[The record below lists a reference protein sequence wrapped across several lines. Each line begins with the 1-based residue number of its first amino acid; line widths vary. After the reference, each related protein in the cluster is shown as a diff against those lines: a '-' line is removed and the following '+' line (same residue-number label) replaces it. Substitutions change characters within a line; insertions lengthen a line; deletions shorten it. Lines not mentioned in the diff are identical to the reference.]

1 MMNYLRSLI
10 LLTVLLGMNRSTLA
24 PKDKSSKKDKSHPSS
39 SKKNSGSSNLSASA
53 DNSQGDKLAPE
64 DLTFELMLGQNMTSI
79 GVKGDVYEQTVL
91 AYVTPW
97 NNKGYDHAKY
107 LGAKFDII
115 SPVWYQLKRVNGQV
129 EFAGGYADSFPTVLI
144 GCFSLHYME
153 ALSTVVRRSLRN
165 RQIVYS
171 IPYHGNDSV

>member
-39 SKKNSGSSNLSASA
+39 SKKNSGSSNLSAAA

-129 EFAGGYADSFPTVLI
+129 EFAGGYAGSFPTVLI
-144 GCFSLHYME
+144 GCFSLHY
-153 ALSTVVRRSLRN
+153 
-165 RQIVYS
+165 I
-171 IPYHGNDSV
+171 